1 MKMYDIRVDSDVWSH
16 LQTFAEPFVD
26 TPNSVLRR
34 LFFHEPKH
42 IESPD
47 TPYSTIDIKGVPVA
61 LAQIFEVLYEIE
73 VNGQTRINATRRV
86 AAKRGTATQT
96 IIDKYCRQLGKR
108 ANEID
113 LLLKEP
119 GYSDFK
125 RLLINKF
132 KSHRDVIH
140 VYFDTLTGGMCATD
154 GGENGEPHI
163 NIASL

>member
-1 MKMYDIRVDSDVWSH
+1 MKMHDIRIDNDVWNH
-16 LQTFAEPFVD
+16 LKTFAEPFVD

-34 LFFHEPKH
+34 LFFHEPK
-42 IESPD
+42 EVDSLD
-47 TPYSTIDIKGVPVA
+47 MPYSTIDIKGVPVS

-73 VNGQTRINATRRV
+73 MNGQTRINATRRV
-86 AAKRGTATQT
+86 ASKRGTATQT

-119 GYSDFK
+119 GYIEFK
-125 RLLINKF
+125 SLLINKF
-132 KSHRDVIH
+132 KSHQDVID
-140 VYFDTLTGGMCATD
+140 VYFETLTGGMYIAEGNESGD
-154 GGENGEPHI
+154 PNI